1 MLFLITKKVSFYL
14 TIGGIME
21 IYKRQMIIKT
31 IAGFAFASDI
41 NWGDI
46 NDAAKRS
53 KFYKRKLSLKENALN
68 FVVHYVGIEN
78 ITIKNFSD
86 LGSASLQEDRLL
98 DCQNWIRSVEK
109 EYLLMNAPNTE
120 TTQPKIRM

>member
-1 MLFLITKKVSFYL
+1 
-14 TIGGIME
+14 ME
-21 IYKRQMIIKT
+21 AYKRMMIINT
-31 IAGFAFASDI
+31 IAGFAFVSNI

-53 KFYKRKLSLKENALN
+53 KFYKRKLSFKENALN

-86 LGSASLQEDRLL
+86 LGSASLPEDRLL
-98 DCQNWIRSVEK
+98 DCENWIRSVEK
-109 EYLLMNAPNTE
+109 EYLLMNAPIAE
-120 TTQPKIRM
+120 IPQPKIRM